1 MLGDDAPRE
10 QIFHHNSVTMTEEP
24 TPVDRDGEVSTNAFD
39 VYLSACTL
47 LLMHLLWF
55 GAQ

>member
-24 TPVDRDGEVSTNAFD
+24 TPIDRDGEVSTNAFD

-47 LLMHLLWF
+47 LQMHLLWF